1 MLFFASVPA
10 FLDQITVP
18 LFASSAFNNPVP
30 PNAYTRP
37 SLLNAGVPRGPAPPF
52 DSQNRVASRCLHTG
66 SPVLMLYAVTSSS
79 SPRCSCVKITS
90 PRTANDDQPGPIGCR
105 HNATGGFSAQ
115 PVSMCTP

>member
-10 FLDQITVP
+10 FLDQMTLP
-18 LFASSAFNNPVP
+18 LLASRAFSTPVP

-37 SLLNAGVPRGPAPPF
+37 SLLNVGGPRGPAPPF

-66 SPVLMLYAVTSSS
+66 RPVLRLYAATSSS

-105 HNATGGFSAQ
+105 HNATGGFCVQS
-115 PVSMCTP
+115 VSMLTP